1 MNLLQGLYPYVLAAM
16 NLGIG
21 WLSVAILEFQFG
33 VLFVGIG
40 VLVFGAVVGRTVER
54 FACRPSLRR
63 LVSACPKFWA

>member
-1 MNLLQGLYPYVLAAM
+1 MNLLQALYPCALAAM

-21 WLSVAILEFQFG
+21 WLSVAVLEFQFG

-40 VLVFGAVVGRTVER
+40 VLVFGAVVGQTVVR

-63 LVSACPKFWA
+63 LVSACHKLWA

>member
-1 MNLLQGLYPYVLAAM
+1 MNLLQVLYPYALAAM

-21 WLSVAILEFQFG
+21 WLSVAVLEFQFG

-63 LVSACPKFWA
+63 LVSRCPKFWA